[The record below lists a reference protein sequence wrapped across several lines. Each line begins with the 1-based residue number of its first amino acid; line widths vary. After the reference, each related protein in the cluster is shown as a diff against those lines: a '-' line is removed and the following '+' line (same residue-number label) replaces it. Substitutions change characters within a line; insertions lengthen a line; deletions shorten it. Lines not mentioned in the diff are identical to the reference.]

1 MIIVVDESF
10 EKDFKKLQGSNI
22 QKRIIEKI
30 DALELASKLA
40 GIPNIKVMK
49 WFPDFYRMRIW
60 EYRIGFKYENDTII
74 LLRVRSRKEIYNIFP

>member
-49 WFPDFYRMRIW
+49 
-60 EYRIGFKYENDTII
+60 
-74 LLRVRSRKEIYNIFP
+74 